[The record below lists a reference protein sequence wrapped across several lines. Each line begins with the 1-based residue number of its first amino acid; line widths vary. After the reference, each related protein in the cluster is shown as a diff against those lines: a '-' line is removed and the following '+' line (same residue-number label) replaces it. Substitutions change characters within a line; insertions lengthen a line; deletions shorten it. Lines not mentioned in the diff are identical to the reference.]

1 MTNAIN
7 SNYFLQ
13 YQKNAGQLSKYA
25 ATQSKAASP
34 TASPVATDEDTN
46 LLAGYLADAKIE
58 ISDAGLQALNKAQTE
73 QSDEEKLSD
82 KAKNYL
88 ATLREKYGD
97 YDFVISNDLDTSKT
111 VDSEKPYS
119 VILTAEEIERM
130 AEDDDYAEKVMGQV
144 GDAVDTLKKLSEKD
158 LGEGVQFSQLSITFD
173 SEGNQKLFAQLEK
186 LTDDQKERL
195 EEAKEKR
202 AERQKEAE
210 QKTKNDEESEE
221 DGMPITFKSADV
233 EADNAEELLKKI
245 FEIDW
250 TKIPAEVTY
259 I

>member
-7 SNYFLQ
+7 SSYFLQ
-13 YQKNAGQLSKYA
+13 YQKNAGQLGKYA
-25 ATQSKAASP
+25 ATQSKAAEESNP
-34 TASPVATDEDTN
+34 LE
-46 LLAGYLADAKIE
+46 GYLADAKVE
-58 ISDAGLQALNKAQTE
+58 ISDAGIQALNKAQTE
-73 QSDEEKLSD
+73 QSDEQKLSD
-82 KAKNYL
+82 KAQSYL

-97 YDFVISNDLDTSKT
+97 YDFVVSNDLDASKT
-111 VDSEKPYS
+111 VGSDKPYS

-130 AEDDDYAEKVMGQV
+130 AEDDEYAQKVMGQV
-144 GDAVDTLKKLSEKD
+144 GDAVDTLKNLSEKD

-202 AERQKEAE
+202 AEKQKEAADKVKADKE
-210 QKTKNDEESEE
+210 PED

-233 EADNAEELLKKI
+233 EAENEEELLKKI